1 MTKLNCMCCVKWIES
16 RIQIEIIK
24 YREAENT
31 NLLSSSSVKQVQQV
45 IVLRSQNIF
54 FCMKSKN
61 TVFLRKTIEKAYLNL
76 HFKFHDFFFHK
87 RTRYEDFKFLGF
99 FFPNINQFSLA
110 SL

>member
-1 MTKLNCMCCVKWIES
+1 MTKLNCMCCVKWTES

-31 NLLSSSSVKQVQQV
+31 NLLSLSSVKQVQQV

-61 TVFLRKTIEKAYLNL
+61 TVLLRRTIEKAYLNL
-76 HFKFHDFFFHK
+76 HFKFHDFFSIKEQDMKILRF
-87 RTRYEDFKFLGF
+87 GF
-99 FFPNINQFSLA
+99 FLSEHKPV
-110 SL
+110 